1 LRQNT
6 QLEKFTL
13 TAKTLF
19 GLEQILADE
28 LVSIGASDI
37 TLLNRA
43 VQFIGDQSILYKS
56 NLLLR
61 TALRILRPIATFDV
75 HSEEQLYRL
84 VREIDW
90 SGYLTLD
97 QTFAINGT
105 AKSDRFRHSKYV
117 ALKTKD
123 AIVDQ
128 FRDKYGRRPSIDTDD
143 PDLWIDV
150 HISDRTCTISL
161 NSSGHTLAK
170 RGYGISRTVAPINEA
185 LAAGIILMTG
195 WDKKMDFT
203 DPMCGSGTFAIEA
216 AMIAGNIPPGRFRQ
230 YNFEKWNDFDRQLW
244 KEVRL
249 EAKAKIKDIEAKIS
263 ARDLVGSNLEIA
275 QANAGRARVEEF
287 IQFEKQDFLQSAADN
302 TAGLLVMNP
311 PYGERLEQDEIVDFY
326 GEIGSRLKHFYEG
339 YEAWIISANM
349 QALKHVGLR
358 TSRKIPLFNGAL
370 ECKLHKYELY
380 KGSRKKET

>member
-1 LRQNT
+1 MAN
-6 QLEKFTL
+6 FTL

-19 GLEQILADE
+19 GLEQVLANE
-28 LVSIGASDI
+28 LTGIGATNI
-37 TLLNRA
+37 EILNRA
-43 VQFIGDQSILYKS
+43 VQYTGDQAILYKS

-61 TALRILRPIATFDV
+61 TALRILKPIATFDV

-90 SGYLTLD
+90 SKFLTLR

-105 AKSDRFRHSKYV
+105 AKSDRFTHSKYV

-128 FRDKYGRRPSIDTDD
+128 FRDRYGSRPSIDTND

-170 RGYGISRTVAPINEA
+170 RGYGISRTLAPINEA

-195 WDKKMDFT
+195 WDRKMALT

-216 AMIAGNIPPGRFRQ
+216 VLIAGNIPPGRFRH
-230 YNFEKWNDFDRQLW
+230 YNFEKWNDFDRKLW
-244 KEVRL
+244 KDVRL
-249 EAKAKIKDIEAKIS
+249 EAKAKIVDVEAKIYAKDIEA
-263 ARDLVGSNLEIA
+263 SNLEIA
-275 QANAGRARVEEF
+275 KANAERAKVDQY
-287 IQFEKQDFLQSAADN
+287 ITFEKKDFLQSAAQEEN
-302 TAGLLVMNP
+302 GLLIMNP
-311 PYGERLEQDEIVDFY
+311 PYGERLEQEEIVDFY
-326 GEIGSRLKHFYEG
+326 REIGTRMKHFYEG
-339 YEAWIISANM
+339 YEAWIISSNM
-349 QALKHVGLR
+349 QALKQVGLR
-358 TSRKIPLFNGAL
+358 TSKKTLLFNGPL
-370 ECKLHKYELY
+370 ECKLHKYEMY
-380 KGSRKKET
+380 KGSRKGEG